1 LRHEKFSRRNYCYGN
16 VYLYYVILSYG
27 IGVLMNKKFY
37 EIIYDCIVTGQVS
50 SDRIAKYLKDKSF
63 YKYWQKRKEEEEE
76 IYGQKE
82 QRELNESY
90 KQSLANKKE
99 RS

>member
-1 LRHEKFSRRNYCYGN
+1 MNY
-16 VYLYYVILSYG
+16 
-27 IGVLMNKKFY
+27 
-37 EIIYDCIVTGQVS
+37 EEIYDCIVTGQVS
-50 SDRIAKYLKDKSF
+50 PDRIAKYLKDKSF
-63 YKYWQKRKEEEEE
+63 HAYWKDRKEE

-99 RS
+99 RENK

>member
-1 LRHEKFSRRNYCYGN
+1 ME
-16 VYLYYVILSYG
+16 
-27 IGVLMNKKFY
+27 KKFY

-50 SDRIAKYLKDKSF
+50 SDRIAKYLKDKGF

-82 QRELNESY
+82 QRELDESM
-90 KQSLANKKE
+90 KESFRQRDERKKRENK
-99 RS
+99 

>member
-1 LRHEKFSRRNYCYGN
+1 
-16 VYLYYVILSYG
+16 
-27 IGVLMNKKFY
+27 MNKKFY

-50 SDRIAKYLKDKSF
+50 SDRIAKYLKNKGF

-82 QRELNESY
+82 QRELDESM
-90 KQSLANKKE
+90 KESFRQRDERKKRENK
-99 RS
+99 

>member
-1 LRHEKFSRRNYCYGN
+1 MKEKFH
-16 VYLYYVILSYG
+16 
-27 IGVLMNKKFY
+27 

-63 YKYWQKRKEEEEE
+63 YKYWRKRKEEEEE
-76 IYGQKE
+76 VYGQQE
-82 QRELNESY
+82 QEELNASY

-99 RS
+99 RENK

>member
-1 LRHEKFSRRNYCYGN
+1 
-16 VYLYYVILSYG
+16 
-27 IGVLMNKKFY
+27 MDKKFH

-63 YKYWQKRKEEEEE
+63 YKYWRKKKEEEEE
-76 IYGQKE
+76 LYGQKE
-82 QRELNESY
+82 QDELNESY

>member
-1 LRHEKFSRRNYCYGN
+1 
-16 VYLYYVILSYG
+16 
-27 IGVLMNKKFY
+27 MDKKFH

-76 IYGQKE
+76 VYGQRE
-82 QRELNESY
+82 QEELNESY
-90 KQSLANKKE
+90 QQSLANKKE

>member
-1 LRHEKFSRRNYCYGN
+1 
-16 VYLYYVILSYG
+16 
-27 IGVLMNKKFY
+27 MDKKFY
-37 EIIYDCIVTGQVS
+37 ERIYDCMASGQVS
-50 SDRIAKYLKDKSF
+50 SDRIAKYLEDKGF
-63 YKYWQKRKEEEEE
+63 YKYWRKRKEEEEE

-82 QRELNESY
+82 QRELDESY

>member
-1 LRHEKFSRRNYCYGN
+1 
-16 VYLYYVILSYG
+16 
-27 IGVLMNKKFY
+27 MDKKFH

-63 YKYWQKRKEEEEE
+63 YKYWRKKKEEEEE

-82 QRELNESY
+82 QTELNDSY
-90 KQSLANKKE
+90 QQSLANKKE

>member
-1 LRHEKFSRRNYCYGN
+1 
-16 VYLYYVILSYG
+16 
-27 IGVLMNKKFY
+27 MDKKFH

-63 YKYWQKRKEEEEE
+63 YKYWRKKKEEQEEV
-76 IYGQKE
+76 YGQKE
-82 QRELNESY
+82 QDELDESY

-99 RS
+99 RENK

>member
-1 LRHEKFSRRNYCYGN
+1 ME
-16 VYLYYVILSYG
+16 
-27 IGVLMNKKFY
+27 KKFY
-37 EIIYDCIVTGQVS
+37 ETIYDCIVTGQVS

-82 QRELNESY
+82 QRELDDSMKESFRQRDER
-90 KQSLANKKE
+90 KNK
-99 RS
+99 

>member
-1 LRHEKFSRRNYCYGN
+1 
-16 VYLYYVILSYG
+16 
-27 IGVLMNKKFY
+27 MKKNFY

-50 SDRIAKYLKDKSF
+50 SDRIAKYLKNKGF

-82 QRELNESY
+82 QRELDESM
-90 KQSLANKKE
+90 KESFRQRDERKKRENK
-99 RS
+99 